1 MTITTKT
8 TRLAATLLLALLGA
22 CTAVPDDDASPD
34 AEALDAE
41 ALEDDALEAERAGGQ
56 RPAADPGP
64 TADPERAQIDELRA
78 SLCTQ
83 EQHPPPPRDLAART
97 LAQGLVQP
105 RFRVQEDQ
113 AEASLAAL
121 DVRAVEEPMHPSPP
135 AVDAVTLEA
144 QARYLAATQALD
156 AEGWEPQ
163 ERADAKAHEKA
174 LAFGEGLAADDLE

>member
-22 CTAVPDDDASPD
+22 CTAVPDDDDASPD
-34 AEALDAE
+34 AD
-41 ALEDDALEAERAGGQ
+41 ALEDDALEDERAGGQ

-78 SLCTQ
+78 GLCTQ

-121 DVRAVEEPMHPSPP
+121 DGRADEQPVHPSP
-135 AVDAVTLEA
+135 AVDATTLEA

-163 ERADAKAHEKA
+163 ERADAEAHEKA
-174 LAFGEGLAADDLE
+174 LAFGEALAADDLE